1 MKQVDGVPAGGSNV
15 VMLLNGLE
23 EETRKSLDEA
33 VAQFKK
39 DKAKWQGLITTAKNS
54 VDTLTQSIA
63 EKESAIQSLETE
75 QGRLSQ
81 SLLKRKENIKTLS
94 DSLSETEVSCK
105 QQETELE
112 ETLKELIDQGEAV
125 SKAIGILSGLSQPS
139 GQEAA
144 PAEEAGKKATSFLQ
158 VESNPNKMA
167 ALRQTVSTLS
177 LISPELAS
185 LAQQSMQ
192 TGDPFA
198 KIAQLINDM
207 IRRLTE
213 QVAQESS
220 KEAFCHTE
228 MEKAQK
234 KFKKV
239 KAELK
244 KQQTRLEFSQAE
256 VGKIEGETKKKTEE
270 MVNLK
275 EQTEKETALRKREF
289 NQNDKIITQ
298 SQQNAIAIRN
308 AVTIL
313 KAAFG
318 ETDFLQVSDGNARQK
333 GNSGQKSSSTGD
345 PKQIVTL
352 LVMLQTDAEKLAA
365 ETKQAEEKAAS
376 SFEDLTQK
384 RKVEIA
390 VLTKGVEMS
399 KLEKTR
405 METLVMQ
412 LGDDLAL
419 VKKELTSV
427 EATIANI
434 KEQCTAKTLSPEEV
448 AAKREAVIESL
459 KGALA
464 VLEQSAAA

>member
-1 MKQVDGVPAGGSNV
+1 
-15 VMLLNGLE
+15 
-23 EETRKSLDEA
+23 
-33 VAQFKK
+33 
-39 DKAKWQGLITTAKNS
+39 
-54 VDTLTQSIA
+54 
-63 EKESAIQSLETE
+63 
-75 QGRLSQ
+75 
-81 SLLKRKENIKTLS
+81 
-94 DSLSETEVSCK
+94 
-105 QQETELE
+105 
-112 ETLKELIDQGEAV
+112 
-125 SKAIGILSGLSQPS
+125 
-139 GQEAA
+139 
-144 PAEEAGKKATSFLQ
+144 
-158 VESNPNKMA
+158 
-167 ALRQTVSTLS
+167 
-177 LISPELAS
+177 